1 MTHKKIKYSLFII
14 GTIVLLIAPDMIV
27 NILIT
32 IVHFFFTLILH
43 FAEVTFEGLES
54 LLDRIVE
61 YFFDTEVHET
71 QTIVFYLMILIALFP
86 LYFLCRIM
94 PGFFIWLKEILITT
108 WTRHKNNVIIYWQ
121 DLSPHDKIKMT
132 ILPILAAYLI
142 FSLFF

>member
-14 GTIVLLIAPDMIV
+14 GTIVLLIAPDMIA

-32 IVHFFFTLILH
+32 IVHFAFTLILH

-54 LLDRIVE
+54 LLDRTVE

-71 QTIVFYLMILIALFP
+71 QTIVFYLMTLIALFP

-94 PGFFIWLKEILITT
+94 PSFFIWLKEILITT
-108 WTRHKNNVIIYWQ
+108 WIRHKNNVIIYWQ

>member
-1 MTHKKIKYSLFII
+1 MTHKKIKYGLFII
-14 GTIVLLIAPDMIV
+14 GAIILLIAPDMIA

-32 IVHFFFTLILH
+32 IVHFIFALILH
-43 FAEVTFEGLES
+43 LAEVTFEGLES
-54 LLDRIVE
+54 LLDKIVE
-61 YFFDTEVHET
+61 YFFDTELHET

-94 PGFFIWLKEILITT
+94 PSFFIWLKEILITT

>member
-1 MTHKKIKYSLFII
+1 MTHKKIKYGLFII
-14 GTIVLLIAPDMIV
+14 GAIILLIAPDMIA

-32 IVHFFFTLILH
+32 IVHFIFALILH
-43 FAEVTFEGLES
+43 LAEVTFEGLES
-54 LLDRIVE
+54 LLDKIVE
-61 YFFDTEVHET
+61 YFFDTELHET
-71 QTIVFYLMILIALFP
+71 QTIVFYLMILIVLFP
-86 LYFLCRIM
+86 LYCLSRVL

>member
-14 GTIVLLIAPDMIV
+14 GTIVLLIAPDMIA

-32 IVHFFFTLILH
+32 IVHFVFTLILH

>member
-14 GTIVLLIAPDMIV
+14 GTIVLLIAPDMIA

-32 IVHFFFTLILH
+32 IVHFAFTLILH

-94 PGFFIWLKEILITT
+94 PSFFIWLKEILITT

>member
-1 MTHKKIKYSLFII
+1 MTHKKIKYGLFII
-14 GTIVLLIAPDMIV
+14 GAIILLVAPDMIAS
-27 NILIT
+27 ILIT
-32 IVHFFFTLILH
+32 IVHFIFALILH
-43 FAEVTFEGLES
+43 LAEVTFEGLES
-54 LLDRIVE
+54 LLDKIVE
-61 YFFDTEVHET
+61 YFFDTELHET

-132 ILPILAAYLI
+132 ILTILAAYLI

>member
-1 MTHKKIKYSLFII
+1 MTHKKIKYGLYII
-14 GTIVLLIAPDMIV
+14 GAIILLVAPDMIA

-32 IVHFFFTLILH
+32 IVHFIFALILH
-43 FAEVTFEGLES
+43 LAEVTFEGLES
-54 LLDRIVE
+54 LLDKIVE
-61 YFFDTEVHET
+61 YFFDTELHET

-86 LYFLCRIM
+86 LYLLSRVL

>member
-1 MTHKKIKYSLFII
+1 MTHKKIKYGLFII
-14 GTIVLLIAPDMIV
+14 GAIILLVAPDMIA

-32 IVHFFFTLILH
+32 IVHFIFALILH
-43 FAEVTFEGLES
+43 LAEVTFEGLES
-54 LLDRIVE
+54 LLDKIVE
-61 YFFDTEVHET
+61 YFFDTELHET

-94 PGFFIWLKEILITT
+94 PSFFIWLKEILITT

-132 ILPILAAYLI
+132 ILTILAAYLI